1 MPEICGE
8 SADFARQKPSE
19 LLRFPY
25 ALRTMADEMDASII
39 RAGVVMRHTGI
50 STQSFA

>member
-1 MPEICGE
+1 MG
-8 SADFARQKPSE
+8 
-19 LLRFPY
+19 
-25 ALRTMADEMDASII
+25 DEMDASII